1 MRARVGQKVKPQE
14 KPPEKPTEQHDGART
29 ANEAVGPQTKD

>member
-14 KPPEKPTEQHDGART
+14 KPPEQRDGA
-29 ANEAVGPQTKD
+29 AAAVEAASPQVKN